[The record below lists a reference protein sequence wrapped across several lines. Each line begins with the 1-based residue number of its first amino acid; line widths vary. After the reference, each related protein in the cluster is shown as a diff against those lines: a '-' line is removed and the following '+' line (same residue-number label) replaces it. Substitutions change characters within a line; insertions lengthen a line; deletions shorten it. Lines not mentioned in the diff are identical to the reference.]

1 MFKELG
7 YKINEY
13 LLENYPLFFNGRFS
27 KDLYVCGGVIRD
39 LMLDKDPK
47 DVDFFMIDN
56 KKEINSFIARNQLY
70 HTKNSFGNAKVL
82 YDGVDVDFMSVN
94 ASSDLVVY
102 NADGLFFNLA
112 TGKFVLQG
120 FENLPQDKKLVVLND
135 ESMHP
140 SSARVLERRVKL
152 QNFVKEL
159 DEKDMFG
166 EIEKAIEK
174 EKDMFEPI
182 PESVDV
188 SESEESQE
196 VEIETNEYM
205 SFEIDDVDF
214 CYGD

>member
-13 LLENYPLFFNGRFS
+13 LLENYPLFFNGRFG

-47 DVDFFMIDN
+47 DIDFFMIDN
-56 KKEINSFIARNQLY
+56 KKAINSFISRNQLY

-82 YDGVDVDFMSVN
+82 YDGVDVDLMSVK

-102 NADGLFFNLA
+102 NADGLFYNLS
-112 TGKFVLQG
+112 TGKFSLQG
-120 FENLPQDKKLVVLND
+120 FENLPQDRKLVLLND

-159 DEKDMFG
+159 DEKDMFE
-166 EIEKAIEK
+166 EIESALEE
-174 EKDMFEPI
+174 EKDMFEPL

-196 VEIETNEYM
+196 VEISQNTLMCFDN
-205 SFEIDDVDF
+205 DDFDICF
-214 CYGD
+214 GD